1 MQKCGPGLAQSL
13 TRRQLLTTV
22 GVGVSALA
30 ALRLWRSRA
39 WGQRQGQRLLHVK
52 GQGPQA
58 WLQQLPKTWTAQSRP
73 TMERLAADLQTD
85 LQTGAVDLAMVGEAW
100 LPQLRARLQP
110 FGAPE
115 LLEPLLKAAQD
126 PAVLGGGVTAAPVA
140 LPWAFGSWV
149 MVFRSQPAWVE
160 RSRREGWSL
169 LAAADLQDAW
179 ILPASPRVV
188 TALALQS
195 LGQSPNTM
203 NLSSVPG
210 LAARLTTVVQRA
222 RAFDSRH
229 ALTRLV
235 NGHGSAAV
243 VPSWTVIPHL
253 LRDQRLVAVRPTTSP
268 PLLGWQVLVRPRR
281 AGPIP
286 KPWLQAGTKGV
297 ILNGLLQAG
306 FCPPLPM
313 AGLQPRLAQQP
324 AAALL
329 HPGDQAM
336 AQAETLRP
344 LTPEHQA
351 RIQQVWDEAMG
362 ERLHAT
368 GAAGAT

>member
-1 MQKCGPGLAQSL
+1 MQTHCLGLAQSL

-22 GVGVSALA
+22 GVGVGATA

-39 WGQRQGQRLLHVK
+39 WGQRQRQRLLYVK
-52 GQGPQA
+52 GQGPKA
-58 WLQQLPKTWTAQSRP
+58 WLQQLPKTWTARSRP
-73 TMERLAADLQTD
+73 GMEDLVADLQSE
-85 LQTGAVDLAMVGEAW
+85 AVDLAMVGEAW
-100 LPQLRARLQP
+100 LPQLRPQLQP
-110 FGAPE
+110 FGSPE
-115 LLEPLLKAAQD
+115 LLQPLLKAAQD
-126 PAVLGGGVTAAPVA
+126 PAVLGGGVTDAPVA
-140 LPWAFGSWV
+140 FPWAFGSWV

-169 LAAADLQDAW
+169 LAAAELQDAW

-188 TALALQS
+188 MALVLQG
-195 LGQSPNTM
+195 LGQSSNTTQ
-203 NLSSVPG
+203 LSLVPG
-210 LAARLTTVVQRA
+210 LAARLGAVVRRA

-268 PLLGWQVLVRPRR
+268 PLLSWQVLVRPRR
-281 AGPIP
+281 ADPIP
-286 KPWLQAGTKGV
+286 KPWLQKAVTKEV
-297 ILNGLLQAG
+297 ILNDLLQAG

-313 AGLQPRLAQQP
+313 EDLQPRLAQQP
-324 AAALL
+324 AATLL

-336 AQAETLRP
+336 TQAETLQP
-344 LTPEHQA
+344 LTPEQQVQV
-351 RIQQVWDEAMG
+351 QQVWDEAMG

-368 GAAGAT
+368 GAVRAA

>member
-1 MQKCGPGLAQSL
+1 MQKCGPGLARSL
-13 TRRQLLTTV
+13 TRRQLLTIIGV
-22 GVGVSALA
+22 GVGATA
-30 ALRLWRSRA
+30 ALRLWRTRA
-39 WGQRQGQRLLHVK
+39 WGQRQGQRLLYVK
-52 GQGPQA
+52 GQGPKA

-73 TMERLAADLQTD
+73 TMERLAADLQSD
-85 LQTGAVDLAMVGEAW
+85 PRVGVVDLAMVGEAW
-100 LPQLRARLQP
+100 LPQLQPRLQP

-115 LLEPLLKAAQD
+115 LLQPLLKAAQD

-149 MVFRSQPAWVE
+149 MVFRSQPAWVK

-188 TALALQS
+188 LALALQS
-195 LGQSPNTM
+195 LGHTPNTT

-210 LAARLTTVVQRA
+210 LAARLAAVVQRA

-297 ILNGLLQAG
+297 TLNNLLQAG

-313 AGLQPRLAQQP
+313 DALQPRLAQQP
-324 AAALL
+324 GAALL
-329 HPGDQAM
+329 HPGDEAM
-336 AQAETLRP
+336 AQAETLQP

-351 RIQQVWDEAMG
+351 QVQQVWDEAMG

-368 GAAGAT
+368 GAT